1 MPNPTKDSSPSTW
14 APLRRGDF
22 RSLWIGSL
30 SANVALWAQNAV
42 GSWDMTS
49 LSTSPVDVALLQ
61 TMAGAPVLLVGHS
74 WGGPI
79 VRLAAENRTDAGK
92 GAARRLRA
100 AGRIPAVL
108 YGQGGEAVVD
118 ESLDDVGD
126 LAIDDAEVVQK
137 LLDPLVEHLTPPS

>member
-1 MPNPTKDSSPSTW
+1 MPNTTNASTPSTW

-61 TMAGAPVLLVGHS
+61 TMAGAPVLLVGL
-74 WGGPI
+74 P
-79 VRLAAENRTDAGK
+79 AAAFADLFDR
-92 GAARRLRA
+92 RRLLLVFA
-100 AGRIPAVL
+100 AWMAAVS
-108 YGQGGEAVVD
+108 VVLALLSFLD
-118 ESLDDVGD
+118 SLNPTSL
-126 LAIDDAEVVQK
+126 LA
-137 LLDPLVEHLTPPS
+137 LT